1 LISLISIKMNI
12 YLFNKSKYYYQILNN
27 KNLNKKVNILK
38 KLFKIIKSNKTK
50 IIVKI
55 LIANSNFQLKEDLN
69 Y

>member
-1 LISLISIKMNI
+1 MNI